1 MHDLVIRGGTIA
13 DGSGT
18 PTRVGDIAV
27 DGSVITAVGE
37 VDGGA
42 KRVIDA
48 DGLLVTPGWVD
59 IHTHYDG
66 QTFWDPYLS
75 PSSWHGVTTIVM
87 GNCGVGFAPR
97 AHGQEDF
104 LIGMMETVEDIP
116 GAALSMSIK
125 WDWESFPEYL
135 DAIARIKRAIDVG
148 TQVPHCAVRAYV
160 MGERGIHNEE
170 PTTEDIARMAAIVR
184 EALKAGALGLSTSRT
199 AAHRAKSKEFV
210 PGTFAKEAELFGI
223 ARVLGAV
230 GHGAFQIVSD
240 LIGDDVEMEWITR
253 LSKETGRPATFGA
266 VVGDTTTET
275 LHKLMQLVT
284 KANANGAYLVPQIA
298 ARPAAA
304 LMGLEA
310 SVHPFITHRAYRPL
324 SRLSL
329 EEKVAKLR
337 DPAVRAQILGDVPAV
352 KEALTLRMV
361 TNFDN
366 YFQLGDPPDYEPS
379 RDMSIAQRA
388 SRAGKTPQELA
399 YDIMLERGGRELIYM
414 PFTYLDYSLESNREM
429 MLDPA
434 VVLGQGDGGAHC
446 GLICDATM
454 PTFLLTYFVRDR
466 KRGALLP
473 LEFAVKR
480 HTRDTALL
488 YGLGDRGLLAP
499 GMKAD
504 INLVDFDNLRMHA
517 PEMVYDLP
525 AGGRRL
531 VQRVDGY
538 RYTIASGEVIFQDGE
553 ASGAMPGKLIRGPQ
567 TASSAPVEG

>member
-1 MHDLVIRGGTIA
+1 MHDLVIRNGRII
-13 DGSGT
+13 DGSGKPGYT
-18 PTRVGDIAV
+18 GDVTIDAGKIV
-27 DGSVITAVGE
+27 AVGGKAAAARRE
-37 VDGGA
+37 
-42 KRVIDA
+42 IDA
-48 DGLLVTPGWVD
+48 AGLLVTPGWVD

-75 PSSWHGVTTIVM
+75 PSSWHGVTTVVM
-87 GNCGVGFAPR
+87 GNCGVGFAPVAR
-97 AHGQEDF
+97 GYEEF

-116 GAALSMSIK
+116 GAALTTSIN
-125 WDWESFPEYL
+125 WQWESFPEYL
-135 DAIARIKRAIDVG
+135 DAIGQIRRAIDVG

-170 PTTEDIARMAAIVR
+170 ATSGDIAKMAAVVR
-184 EALKAGALGLSTSRT
+184 EALKAGALGFSTSRT

-210 PGTFAKEAELFGI
+210 PGTFATQVELFG
-223 ARVLGAV
+223 LGRALGEA

-240 LIGDDVEMEWITR
+240 LIGDETEMEWIAR
-253 LSKETGRPATFGA
+253 LSRETGRPATFGA
-266 VVGDTTTET
+266 VVGNTTTGM
-275 LHKLMQLVT
+275 LRQLMRLVAE
-284 KANANGAYLVPQIA
+284 ANANGAHLAPQIA

-324 SRLSL
+324 AKLGL
-329 EEKVAKLR
+329 EERVTRMR
-337 DPAVRAQILGDVPAV
+337 DPAIRAQILSDAPAV

-361 TNFDN
+361 TNFEN

-379 RDMSIAQRA
+379 REMSIAQRA
-388 SRAGKTPQELA
+388 MNAGKTPQELT

-434 VVLGQGDGGAHC
+434 VILGQGDGGAHC

-454 PTFLLTYFVRDR
+454 PTFLLTHWVRDR
-466 KRGALLP
+466 TRGGLLP
-473 LEFAVKR
+473 LELAVKR

-488 YGLGDRGLLAP
+488 YGLADRGMLAP
-499 GMKAD
+499 GLKAD
-504 INLVDFDNLRMHA
+504 INLIDFDRLHMHA

-531 VQRVDGY
+531 VQRVEGY
-538 RYTIASGEVIFQDGE
+538 RYTVVSGEVIFENGE
-553 ASGAMPGKLIRGPQ
+553 PTGAMPGRLIRGPQ
-567 TASSAPVEG
+567 AGGGEA

>member
-1 MHDLVIRGGTIA
+1 MHDLVIRNGTIL
-13 DGSGT
+13 DGSGK
-18 PTRVGDIAV
+18 PGFAGDIAI
-27 DGSVITAVGE
+27 DGGKIVAVG
-37 VDGGA
+37 GKAGA
-42 KRVIDA
+42 GRREIDA
-48 DGLLVTPGWVD
+48 AGLLVTPGWVD

-66 QTFWDPYLS
+66 QIFWDPYLS
-75 PSSWHGVTTIVM
+75 PSSWHGVTTVVM

-97 AHGQEDF
+97 ARGQEDF

-116 GAALSMSIK
+116 GAALSTSIN
-125 WDWESFPEYL
+125 WAWESFPEYL
-135 DAIARIKRAIDVG
+135 DAIAASKRAIDIG

-170 PTTEDIARMAAIVR
+170 ATPDDITAMAAIVR

-210 PGTFAKEAELFGI
+210 PGTFAKQAELFGI
-223 ARVLGAV
+223 GRVLGEV
-230 GHGAFQIVSD
+230 GHGALQIVSD
-240 LIGDDVEMEWITR
+240 LIGDETEMGWIAR
-253 LSKETGRPATFGA
+253 LSKETRRPATFGA
-266 VVGDTTTET
+266 VVGDTTTES
-275 LHKLMQLVT
+275 LHKLMRLVSA
-284 KANANGAYLVPQIA
+284 ANADGAYLVPQIA
-298 ARPAAA
+298 PRNAAA

-337 DPAVRAQILGDVPAV
+337 DPAVRAQILADVPAV

-366 YFQLGDPPDYEPS
+366 YFQLGDPPDYEP
-379 RDMSIAQRA
+379 RREMSIAQRA
-388 SRAGKTPQELA
+388 RREGRTPQELA
-399 YDIMLERGGRELIYM
+399 YDIMLERGGHELIYM

-429 MLDPA
+429 MLDPS

-446 GLICDATM
+446 GLICDSTM
-454 PTFLLTYFVRDR
+454 PTFLLTYFARDR
-466 KRGALLP
+466 KRGPLLP
-473 LEFAVKR
+473 IEFAVKL

-488 YGLGDRGLLAP
+488 YGLADRGLLAP

-504 INLVDFDNLRMHA
+504 VNLIDFDNLRMGA

-525 AGGRRL
+525 AAGRRL
-531 VQRVDGY
+531 IQRVAGY
-538 RYTIASGEVIFQDGE
+538 KYTIASGEVIFQDGE

-567 TASSAPVEG
+567 SAVVTS

>member
-1 MHDLVIRGGTIA
+1 MHDLVIRNGTII
-13 DGSGT
+13 DGSGK
-18 PTRVGDIAV
+18 PGIAGDIAI
-27 DGSVITAVGE
+27 DGGKIVAVG
-37 VDGGA
+37 GKAGA
-42 KRVIDA
+42 GRREIDA
-48 DGLLVTPGWVD
+48 NGLLVTPGWVD

-66 QTFWDPYLS
+66 QIFWDPYLS
-75 PSSWHGVTTIVM
+75 PSSWHGVTTVVM

-97 AHGQEDF
+97 ARGQEDF

-116 GAALSMSIK
+116 GVALSTSIN

-135 DAIARIKRAIDVG
+135 DAIAAKKRGIDIG

-170 PTTEDIARMAAIVR
+170 ATPDDIATMASIVR

-210 PGTFAKEAELFGI
+210 PGTFAKQAELFGI
-223 ARVLGAV
+223 GRVLGEV
-230 GHGAFQIVSD
+230 GHGALQIVSD
-240 LIGDDVEMEWITR
+240 LIGDETEMAWIAR
-253 LSKETGRPATFGA
+253 LSKETRRPATFGA
-266 VVGDTTTET
+266 VVGDTTTES
-275 LHKLMQLVT
+275 LHKLMRLVSA
-284 KANANGAYLVPQIA
+284 ANADGAYLVPQIA
-298 ARPAAA
+298 PRNAAA

-337 DPAVRAQILGDVPAV
+337 DPAVRAQILADVPAV

-379 RDMSIAQRA
+379 REMSIAQRA
-388 SRAGKTPQELA
+388 RREGRTPQELA
-399 YDIMLERGGRELIYM
+399 YDIMLERGGHELIYM

-429 MLDPA
+429 MLDPT

-446 GLICDATM
+446 GLICDSTM
-454 PTFLLTYFVRDR
+454 PTFLMTYFARDR
-466 KRGALLP
+466 KRGPLLP
-473 LEFAVKR
+473 LEFAVKL
-480 HTRDTALL
+480 HTRDTAVL
-488 YGLGDRGLLAP
+488 YGLADRGLLAP

-504 INLVDFDNLRMHA
+504 VNLIDFDNLRMGA

-531 VQRVDGY
+531 VQRVAGY
-538 RYTIASGEVIFQDGE
+538 KYTIASGEVIFQDGE

-567 TASSAPVEG
+567 TAAVAS

>member
-1 MHDLVIRGGTIA
+1 MHDLVIRNGRII
-13 DGSGT
+13 DGSGK
-18 PTRVGDIAV
+18 PRYSGDIAI
-27 DGSVITAVGE
+27 DGRRIATVG
-37 VDGGA
+37 GKAGA
-42 KRVIDA
+42 GRREIDA
-48 DGLLVTPGWVD
+48 AGLLVTPGWVD

-66 QTFWDPYLS
+66 QIFWDPYLS
-75 PSSWHGVTTIVM
+75 PSSWHGVTTVVM

-97 AHGQEDF
+97 ARGQEDF

-116 GAALSMSIK
+116 GAALSTSIN

-135 DAIARIKRAIDVG
+135 DAIAASRRAIDIG

-160 MGERGIHNEE
+160 MGERGIHNEDAT
-170 PTTEDIARMAAIVR
+170 PGDIAAMAAIVR
-184 EALKAGALGLSTSRT
+184 EALEAGALGLSTSRT

-210 PGTFAKEAELFGI
+210 PGTFAKQAELFGI
-223 ARVLGAV
+223 GRVLGEV
-230 GHGAFQIVSD
+230 GHGALQIVSD
-240 LIGDDVEMEWITR
+240 LIGDETEMAWIAR
-253 LSKETGRPATFGA
+253 LSKETRRPATFGA

-275 LHKLMQLVT
+275 LHKLMRLVSS
-284 KANANGAYLVPQIA
+284 ANADGAFLVPQIA
-298 ARPAAA
+298 PRNAAA

-310 SVHPFITHRAYRPL
+310 SVHPFITHRAFRPL

-337 DPAVRAQILGDVPAV
+337 DPAIRAQILADVPAV

-366 YFQLGDPPDYEPS
+366 YFQLGDPPDYEPG
-379 RDMSIAQRA
+379 REMSIAQRA
-388 SRAGKTPQELA
+388 RREGRTAQELA
-399 YDIMLERGGRELIYM
+399 YDIMLERGGHELIYM

-429 MLDPA
+429 MLDSS

-446 GLICDATM
+446 GLICDSTM
-454 PTFLLTYFVRDR
+454 PTFLMTYFARDR
-466 KRGALLP
+466 KRGPLLP
-473 LEFAVKR
+473 LEFAVKL

-488 YGLGDRGLLAP
+488 YGLADRGLLAP

-504 INLVDFDNLRMHA
+504 LNLIDFDNLRMGA

-531 VQRVDGY
+531 VQRAEGY
-538 RYTIASGEVIFQDGE
+538 KYTIASGEVIFQDGE

-567 TASSAPVEG
+567 TAAAAS